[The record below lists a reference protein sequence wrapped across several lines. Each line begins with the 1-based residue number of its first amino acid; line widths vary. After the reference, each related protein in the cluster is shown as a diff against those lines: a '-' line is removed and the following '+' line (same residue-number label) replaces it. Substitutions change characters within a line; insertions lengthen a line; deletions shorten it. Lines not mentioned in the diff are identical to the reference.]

1 MFVTLLPFALFVA
14 ASAQFI
20 HYPRNLPAAVAA
32 NDQIYT
38 SCADA
43 AWPPSDVGAE
53 LVPQEPDAE
62 LTQALSEVDPARIKA
77 IIQKLVS
84 FGTRHTLSNQTD
96 PNRGIGAARDWI
108 ASQMQQFAAASNGQ
122 MTVTV
127 PSYIQGVAQRISFPV
142 RISNIVATLKGST
155 NPSRVYVVSGHYD
168 SRVTDVMNFVDDAPG
183 ADDDA
188 SGVASM
194 CKR

>member
-14 ASAQFI
+14 ASAQLI
-20 HYPRNLPAAVAA
+20 NYPRNLPAAVAA

-62 LTQALSEVDPARIKA
+62 LTKALSEIDPARIKA
-77 IIQKLVS
+77 IIEKLVS

-108 ASQMQQFAAASNGQ
+108 ASQMQGFAAASNGQ

-127 PSYIQGVAQRISFPV
+127 PSYIQGVAERISFPV

-168 SRVTDVMNFVDDAPG
+168 SRITDVMNFVDDAPG

-194 CKR
+194 HKC